1 MNIKQFSELVDVS
14 AYTLRY
20 YEKIGLLKN
29 IIRNSSGHRYFTQ
42 KDVEWIK
49 FVKRL
54 KDTGM
59 SLETIGDYADLRH
72 QGQST
77 SGLRMR
83 LLEEHTE
90 LLKDKID
97 IETLHL
103 NKLKEKIEYYKKVI
117 ESETIT

>member
-14 AYTLRY
+14 AYTIRY

-29 IIRNSSGHRYFTQ
+29 IIRNSSGHRDFTE
-42 KDVEWIK
+42 KDVEWIS

-59 SLETIGDYADLRH
+59 PLETIAAYADLRH

-77 SGLRMR
+77 SGCRMN
-83 LLEEHTE
+83 LLEEHTK
-90 LLKDKID
+90 LLKDKIN

-103 NKLKEKIEYYKKVI
+103 KKLEEKIKHYKKVI
-117 ESETIT
+117 EDEIAT

>member
-14 AYTLRY
+14 AYTIRY

-29 IIRNSSGHRYFTQ
+29 ISRNSSGHRYFTK
-42 KDVEWIK
+42 KDMEWIK

-59 SLETIGDYADLRH
+59 PLETISDYADLRC

-77 SGLRMR
+77 SGHRMK
-83 LLEEHTE
+83 LLEEHAKF
-90 LLKDKID
+90 LKDKID
-97 IETLHL
+97 IEALHL
-103 NKLKEKIEYYKKVI
+103 KKLEEKIEHYRRVI
-117 ESETIT
+117 ESEIVA

>member
-14 AYTLRY
+14 AYTIRY

-29 IIRNSSGHRYFTQ
+29 ICRNSSGHRYFTK
-42 KDVEWIK
+42 KDMEWVK
-49 FVKRL
+49 FIKRL

-59 SLETIGDYADLRH
+59 PLETISAYADFRC
-72 QGQST
+72 QGQIT
-77 SGLRMR
+77 SGHRMQ
-83 LLEEHTE
+83 LLEEHAK

-103 NKLKEKIEYYKKVI
+103 KKLEEKIEHYRIVVENEI
-117 ESETIT
+117 VS